1 MKRYVVA
8 FTGAS
13 GVVYGVRLV
22 EQLLERDY
30 EVHLITSDPA
40 KIVLNQEMGWE
51 FTEPAEKVFRQH
63 FPSGKL
69 FVYDNSDIAAPVAS
83 GSFLIDGMIV
93 IPCTMSTISAIANGI
108 SKNLLERAADVML
121 KERRPLIVVPRETPL
136 STIHLKNMLTLSEM
150 GVYVVPAMPAF
161 YNFPKSIDDMVDFIV
176 GKVLD
181 VIRIPN
187 DLYQRYE

>member
-13 GVVYGVRLV
+13 GAVYGVRLV
-22 EQLLERDY
+22 EELLERNY
-30 EVHLITSDPA
+30 EVHLIVSDPA
-40 KIVLNQEMGWE
+40 KIVLKQEMNWD
-51 FTEPAEKVFRQH
+51 FTGPMEEVFKKY
-63 FPSGKL
+63 FKGNL
-69 FVYDNSDIAAPVAS
+69 FVYDNADIAAPVAS

-93 IPCTMSTISAIANGI
+93 IPCTMSTISAIAHGI

-121 KERRPLIVVPRETPL
+121 KERRPLVVVPRETPL

-161 YNFPKSIDDMVDFIV
+161 YHFPKSIDDMVDFIV

-181 VIRIPN
+181 VMRIPN
-187 DLYQRYE
+187 DLYQRYS